1 VGGTGGW
8 MDGLGEDDDILDD
21 QAVDAPPPPPAAKPP
36 ADVLTC
42 RHCASDRI
50 TPRSSSGDTIA
61 VKFCCAVC
69 GKFSTYQLE
78 YGYRKVYRAIRDD
91 A

>member
-1 VGGTGGW
+1 MASGGGW
-8 MDGLGEDDDILDD
+8 MAGLDGADGADDLDD
-21 QAVDAPPPPPAAKPP
+21 QVVDAPPPPVAKPLG
-36 ADVLTC
+36 DVLTC
-42 RHCASDRI
+42 RHCTSDRI

-78 YGYRKVYRAIRDD
+78 YGYRKVYRAIRED
-91 A
+91 